1 MKQHYI
7 PRCYLK
13 RFSNNDKSIF
23 TYDKIHCKSYN
34 ASLMTVCCE
43 DDFYTLSKEYVKE
56 NNDKGESVIHKLSI
70 ETDHFANTVEPLY
83 SQLLNQIDDVKTEWL
98 SGKDHYRLQFIEK
111 RELALH
117 IVTQYFWLPQIGD
130 VIVNDSLRME
140 KASIDMIK
148 ESLACQTGNSEF
160 RDLDIGV
167 TCEKAALHANQS
179 FLDGD
184 FILEFADAIANN
196 IFVFWVS
203 KENDFFT
210 SDFPIVVSPHVQN
223 VRPMYMGLAQYGGEL
238 TFPLS
243 AEIALSIFDRAYF
256 QDKISMDGCFIEAT
270 DKEIRRF
277 NYLRYMYATQHV
289 FSYNNDFKIIDF
301 IYKMEGRHT
310 FWHPNYKTKIT
321 SGLGKY

>member
-13 RFSNNDKSIF
+13 RFSNNEKSIY
-23 TYDKIHCKSYN
+23 TYDKVHCKSYN
-34 ASLMTVCCE
+34 SSLMAVCCK
-43 DDFYTLSKEYVKE
+43 DDLYTLSKEYVKE
-56 NNDKGESVIHKLSI
+56 NNDKGESIIHKLSI
-70 ETDHFANTVEPLY
+70 ETDHFANTVEPIY
-83 SQLLNQIDDVKTEWL
+83 AQLLNQIDEIKSEWM
-98 SGKDHYRLQFIEK
+98 SGTDHYRLQFIEK

-117 IVTQYFWLPQIGD
+117 IVTQYFRLPQIGD

-148 ESLACQTGNSEF
+148 EFMACQTGNSDF
-160 RDLDIGV
+160 RDLDVGIS
-167 TCEKAALHANQS
+167 CEKAALHANQS

-184 FILEFADAIANN
+184 FLMEFADTIANN

-203 KENDFFT
+203 KEKDFYT

-223 VRPMYMGLAQYGGEL
+223 VRPMFMGLAQYGGEL

-243 AEIALSIFDRAYF
+243 PEIALSIFDRAYF
-256 QDKISMDGCFIEAT
+256 QDKISMDGSFIVAS

-277 NYLRYMYATQHV
+277 NYLRYMYATKHV
-289 FSYNNDFKIIDF
+289 FSFNNDFKIISL
-301 IYKMEGRHT
+301 IYKIEGRHP
-310 FWHPNYKTKIT
+310 FLQPNYKTQII